1 MMKRKRVIMGVSPG
15 GKICFITYYTY
26 IQHNVLQLDYNETDI
41 RLNTLK
47 LFNRV

>member
-1 MMKRKRVIMGVSPG
+1 MGDSSG
-15 GKICFITYYTY
+15 GKICFITYTCIIYTY
-26 IQHNVLQLDYNETDI
+26 LQHNVLPLDYNETDI